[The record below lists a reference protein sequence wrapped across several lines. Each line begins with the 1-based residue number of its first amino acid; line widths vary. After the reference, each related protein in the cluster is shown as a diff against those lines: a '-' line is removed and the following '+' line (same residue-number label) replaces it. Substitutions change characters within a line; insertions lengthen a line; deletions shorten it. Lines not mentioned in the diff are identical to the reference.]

1 MFIKRLIMTNEYLDE
16 LISVYKKTPKK
27 YPMEYGDW
35 AEPYSE
41 QLAKVYNEG
50 EIVNKPVSDKA
61 IKEAEARLNV
71 KLPPSYVEFLKYSNG
86 LLLPDKFTNLLP
98 IENIDWF
105 YKLNK
110 EWVDIWQEGAEGYE
124 ETSDEEYFVYGK
136 EQDSCKI
143 RERYLKTA
151 LQISDTLEGDVLLLN
166 PKVKF
171 GEEWEAWWFGNK
183 LPGAIRFK
191 SFGELLEYLLTPE
204 EESEPMSEEE
214 YQKMLK
220 ESQKA
225 FEKAKT
231 EALDSV
237 ISSMLSNGL
246 GSQDILNEFQK
257 EFNNIKEENRELFE
271 RVEEKLDDKDSI
283 KDEELDWMKKV
294 NDIISQKK

>member
-1 MFIKRLIMTNEYLDE
+1 MTSKYLDE
-16 LISVYKKTPKK
+16 LINEYKKTPKE

-41 QLAKVYNEG
+41 QLEKVYKEG
-50 EIVNKPVSDKA
+50 DIVNKPVSDEA

-71 KLPPSYVEFLKYSNG
+71 KLPPSYIEFLKYSNG

-98 IENIDWF
+98 VEDIDWF
-105 YKLNK
+105 YTLNK
-110 EWVDIWQEGAEGYE
+110 EWVDIWEEGAEGYE
-124 ETSDEEYFVYGK
+124 ETSDEEYFVYSK
-136 EQDSCKI
+136 EQNSCKM
-143 RERYLKTA
+143 RTRYLKTA

-171 GEEWEAWWFGNK
+171 GEEWEAWWFGNA
-183 LPGAIRFK
+183 LAGAIRFK
-191 SFGELLEYLLTPE
+191 SFGELLEYLLTPK

-214 YQKMLK
+214 RQKMIE

-237 ISSMLSNGL
+237 MSSMFSSGL

-257 EFNNIKEENRELFE
+257 EFDNIKEENKELFE
-271 RVEEKLDDKDSI
+271 RVEENLDDKDSI
-283 KDEELDWMKKV
+283 KDAELDWMKKV
-294 NDIISQKK
+294 NDVINQKK